1 MELWVLVFVTKVRI
15 REMVALFDVDIELTE
30 VGLADVGIE
39 NLADVVM
46 SGEID
51 PNAGDMCEL
60 PDLLAWEVLID
71 SVTAAVP
78 VEVYVWVALGSEM
91 LPDPTRD
98 AEREGCDQEER
109 DIIVVAVE
117 AMVDVTVMLR
127 SDSSGAVG
135 IPTDWMDDAVL
146 RVQLVVEDMM
156 IWVREA
162 EIGELNKDVS
172 TVLGDD
178 PFVPALGRT
187 LVSRDVVLRATED
200 DTVRFSV
207 AEWAPSPV
215 ARIDIVVIDAV
226 ELVLPVT
233 VATILSVGIVIR
245 DSVESSKVTDAEM
258 VRLPPKA
265 KVELSISK
273 LLDWTDS
280 VAIAV
285 FVSFFASLV
294 GMDPRDDP
302 EIVE

>member
-1 MELWVLVFVTKVRI
+1 
-15 REMVALFDVDIELTE
+15 
-30 VGLADVGIE
+30 VGIE
-39 NLADVVM
+39 KLADVVVD
-46 SGEID
+46 GEID

-78 VEVYVWVALGSEM
+78 VEVYVRVVLGSEM

-98 AEREGCDQEER
+98 AEREGCNQEER

-117 AMVDVTVMLR
+117 AVVDVTVMLR
-127 SDSSGAVG
+127 SDSIGAVG

-146 RVQLVVEDMM
+146 RVRLVVEDMM

-162 EIGELNKDVS
+162 EIDELNEDVS

-233 VATILSVGIVIR
+233 VATILSVGIMIR
-245 DSVESSKVTDAEM
+245 DSVESPKVTDAEM
-258 VRLPPKA
+258 VRLPPKVR
-265 KVELSISK
+265 VEMSISK
-273 LLDWTDS
+273 LLDWTNS
-280 VAIAV
+280 VPIAV
-285 FVSFFASLV
+285 LFLFFASLV